1 MGYKII
7 DRLNTTSGENGLTKS
22 VCAIYCDSS
31 SDLPTSAQILSDGID
46 SGSWA
51 WLANDETF
59 ATLKTDGTWK
69 INGGR

>member
-7 DRLNTTSGENGLTKS
+7 DRLNTDEDANGVTKS

-31 SDLPTSAQILSDGID
+31 DDLPTEEQITTDAIS

-51 WLANDETF
+51 WLAEDDTF

-69 INGGR
+69 ISGGD